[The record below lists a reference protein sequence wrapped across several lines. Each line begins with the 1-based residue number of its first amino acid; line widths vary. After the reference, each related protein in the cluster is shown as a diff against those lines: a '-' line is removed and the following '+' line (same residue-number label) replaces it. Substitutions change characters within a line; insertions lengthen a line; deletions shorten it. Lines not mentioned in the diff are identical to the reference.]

1 MGGENVSLSIKHDQ
15 SAEFSSSGY
24 ADLITN
30 ETYVG
35 GVVRQHRNL
44 SFTRVFDAGHTGKS

>member
-35 GVVRQHRNL
+35 GVVRQHGNL